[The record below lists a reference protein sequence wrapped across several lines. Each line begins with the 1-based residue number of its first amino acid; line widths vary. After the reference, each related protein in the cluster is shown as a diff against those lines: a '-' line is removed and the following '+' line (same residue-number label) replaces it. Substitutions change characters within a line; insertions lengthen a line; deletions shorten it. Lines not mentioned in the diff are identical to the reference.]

1 MFMGKSAVR
10 SKAFFGVIATFAV
23 AVMLHAASA
32 FAGDTVYYYSSDTVH
47 SEVVVTD
54 QNRNVVERTYYAPYG
69 QVLNRDLRDGPGYTG
84 HEEDPETGLVY
95 MQQRYYCPECGR
107 FLSVDPVSVDP
118 ANGGNF
124 NRYEYANDNPYRY
137 TDPDGRD
144 ITEALGGLF
153 YETASFVTGNG
164 FHGSQIVGAL
174 KDGYNGQGGGV
185 GHALLED
192 AGTISAAAGVAGA
205 VKGGAVLLTRF
216 AARAAVK
223 EGAEL
228 GTKEAAKVGEKGLT
242 TPGRFFGNKTAKEAS
257 DSLGEKFGA
266 PKSSR
271 PGADTFYNP
280 KSGRSYNVHT
290 DPAHGPDHVD
300 IRTRGPV
307 PDRKIP
313 LKPDGNGS

>member
-1 MFMGKSAVR
+1 MYRRYGLWSVSLISAW
-10 SKAFFGVIATFAV
+10 FV
-23 AVMLHAASA
+23 ALACCFVVPAQAH
-32 FAGDTVYYYSSDTVH
+32 DTVYYYYTNTLH
-47 SEVVVTD
+47 SAVVETD
-54 QNRNVVERTYYAPYG
+54 AHGNVLERTYYGPYG
-69 QVLNRDLRDGPGYTG
+69 LVLNRSMRDGPGYTG
-84 HEEDPETGLVY
+84 HEEDPATGLLY
-95 MQQRYYCPECGR
+95 MQQRYYDPQSGR
-107 FLSVDPVSVDP
+107 FLSVDPVGVNP
-118 ANGGNF
+118 TTGANF
-124 NRYEYANDNPYRY
+124 NRYWYANDNPYRY

-164 FHGSQIVGAL
+164 FHGSQIYGAL
-174 KDGYNGQGGGV
+174 KDGYNGEGGGV

-216 AARAAVK
+216 AAKAAVK

-228 GTKEAAKVGEKGLT
+228 GAKEAAKAGEKGLT
-242 TPGRFFGNKTAKEAS
+242 TPGRFFGNKTATEAS

-280 KSGRSYNVHT
+280 KAGRSYNVHT

-313 LKPDGNGS
+313 LKPDGSGS